1 MSKIKNVNFCYIC
14 DLAFETK
21 MQFVEHNLSDEH
33 LNRARNEYEDEVKDA
48 TMETVYDSDQDENFL
63 TPNSKTTT
71 KPKTQIQTQSQS
83 PTESMPKVVVLCW
96 VCDEKFKNDFAQKA
110 HKNKHWR
117 ENIAS
122 TSNYD
127 IKSSFN
133 HRQLYI
139 TKSNNEL
146 IENIKEPLDYILD
159 GSEPNKSYKN
169 KVTVNCLYRKR
180 ASEEEEAPPLVPP
193 KNINTNFRTEEYMNK
208 DHRLDLYQ

>member
-1 MSKIKNVNFCYIC
+1 
-14 DLAFETK
+14 
-21 MQFVEHNLSDEH
+21 
-33 LNRARNEYEDEVKDA
+33 
-48 TMETVYDSDQDENFL
+48 
-63 TPNSKTTT
+63 
-71 KPKTQIQTQSQS
+71 
-83 PTESMPKVVVLCW
+83 MPKVVVLCW

-193 KNINTNFRTEEYMNK
+193 KNINTNFRREEYMNK
-208 DHRLDLYQ
+208 DHRLDLNQWHSNSRETYKGYGYDYEFIGVTEMQLNEQKSKSSLG